1 MIKKVVLQGVFQDL
15 LDVLPVWL
23 RESGGCRV
31 MLNFHFVYV
40 LGFEILLIRLRKHAI
55 SARYEFQESLHI
67 DISVEY

>member
-1 MIKKVVLQGVFQDL
+1 
-15 LDVLPVWL
+15 
-23 RESGGCRV
+23 